1 MNINGCS
8 NGTHVLMDSFQKI
21 IRTIRKAVVLSLGRG
36 RSPLRYFGA
45 VDQTFDVLLRED
57 QNGRIH
63 GHSDSKLRSC
73 HLDLLLVGNHGSPSM
88 TTARAHRD
96 HTCRPCALHNI

>member
-63 GHSDSKLRSC
+63 GHSDSRLGRYGVATSIY
-73 HLDLLLVGNHGSPSM
+73 LWWAIM
-88 TTARAHRD
+88 
-96 HTCRPCALHNI
+96 ALQA